1 MVRNMLEKPLTSL
14 GTREITVGIMT
25 ENVFVTMVVWKSE
38 IRFNGHFGSIRHNGF
53 LKNVSITPI
62 DKADKRNLKR
72 EKIFGGNLK
81 SYSLFGHNGEDSAWP
96 SPNSCKWGTWVHL
109 SGVAGT

>member
-14 GTREITVGIMT
+14 EITAGIMT

-38 IRFNGHFGSIRHNGF
+38 IRFSGQFGSIRHNGF

-81 SYSLFGHNGEDSAWP
+81 SYSP
-96 SPNSCKWGTWVHL
+96 SPNSCKWGTWVHP